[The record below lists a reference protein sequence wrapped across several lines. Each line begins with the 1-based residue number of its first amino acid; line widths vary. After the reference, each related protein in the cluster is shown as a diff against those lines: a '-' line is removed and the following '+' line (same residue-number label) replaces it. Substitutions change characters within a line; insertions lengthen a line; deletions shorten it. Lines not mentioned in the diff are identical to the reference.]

1 MCLSV
6 NVFLGKMMSSLTFII
21 SAILTLFML
30 QTLDDV
36 HVLNVFNLTPKVS
49 DVSKINVNKQSV
61 IENPYV
67 GKKNV
72 GISNELKL
80 LTNSSGISSKANDNA
95 KESAI

>member
-6 NVFLGKMMSSLTFII
+6 NVFLGKIMSSLTFII

-36 HVLNVFNLTPKVS
+36 HVLNALDLTPIVS
-49 DVSKINVNKQSV
+49 DVSKINLNKQSV

-67 GKKNV
+67 GKKKA
-72 GISNELKL
+72 GTPNELKL
-80 LTNSSGISSKANDNA
+80 LTNSSGLSSQSNDDA
-95 KESAI
+95 KESVI

>member
-6 NVFLGKMMSSLTFII
+6 NVFLGKIMSSLTFII

-36 HVLNVFNLTPKVS
+36 HVLNALDLTPNVS
-49 DVSKINVNKQSV
+49 DVSKINLNKQSV

-67 GKKNV
+67 GKKKA
-72 GISNELKL
+72 STPNELKL
-80 LTNSSGISSKANDNA
+80 LTNSSGISSQSNDDA
-95 KESAI
+95 KESVI